1 MSSLSF
7 PQKDIKRKRMA
18 KLMYL
23 KAWDKKKKRKR
34 KLGMIFVKKMLTDA
48 FRLMVNNS
56 FK

>member
-7 PQKDIKRKRMA
+7 PKKDIKRKRMA

>member
-1 MSSLSF
+1 
-7 PQKDIKRKRMA
+7 
-18 KLMYL
+18 MYL
-23 KAWDKKKKRKR
+23 KAWDKKKNKKKRKR